1 MPKTFEQLTS
11 LEKKRLGQLY
21 RNLQHFGF
29 KKALLSINE
38 YTLIYEW
45 FGLKFYLRE
54 NGYLCPSEYVSLMQA
69 IYEIYG
75 WGLYDDEDEC
85 VWLWN
90 KIKSE
95 DFLTMVRNNY
105 GNVHYNQLVA
115 LLAIHKKAFNLRID
129 MDKL

>member
-29 KKALLSINE
+29 RKSLLAIND
-38 YTLIYEW
+38 YSYIYEW
-45 FGLKFYLRE
+45 FGLKFSLRM
-54 NGYLCPSEYVSLMQA
+54 NGYLYPSEYVQLMQA

-75 WGLYDDEDEC
+75 WGKYDDEDEC

-90 KIKSE
+90 KIKSK
-95 DFLTMVRNNY
+95 DFITMVRRNY
-105 GNVHYNQLVA
+105 GEVHYTQLVT
-115 LLAIHKKAFNLRID
+115 LLAIYKKDFNLRFKID
-129 MDKL
+129 EL